1 MQETINKI
9 NEFFNVDVRTVNP
22 KRSHADVRKM
32 LSNYL
37 RNERGCKYQ
46 QIADAINQDHSN
58 VINNVKKHINL
69 YQTDKEYR
77 KKYDDFVCTLK

>member
-32 LSNYL
+32 LSYYL
-37 RNERGCKYQ
+37 RCEKGYKYQ
-46 QIADAINQDHSN
+46 QIADAINQHHSN
-58 VINNVKKHINL
+58 VINNKDKHIAL
-69 YQTDKEYR
+69 YQTDKEY
-77 KKYDDFVCTLK
+77 KKNMMILFVH